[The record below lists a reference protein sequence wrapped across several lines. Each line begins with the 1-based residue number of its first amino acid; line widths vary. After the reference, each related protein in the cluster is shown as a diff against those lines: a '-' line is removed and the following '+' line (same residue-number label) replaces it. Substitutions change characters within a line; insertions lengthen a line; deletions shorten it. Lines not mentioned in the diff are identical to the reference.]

1 MEREGEERGEETDTS
16 TIQRDPWSDVE
27 DVLWVMAGR
36 VDYEGNQ
43 CDVRRIE

>member
-27 DVLWVMAGR
+27 DGMWCMAGR
-36 VDYEGNQ
+36 MADEGNQ
-43 CDVRRIE
+43 CDV